1 MVTCVHTSIYN
12 GVFHLGSTIVAATK
26 ITGAWLALTVSEG
39 SKKKIH
45 CENNL

>member
-1 MVTCVHTSIYN
+1 VHTSIYN
-12 GVFHLGSTIVAATK
+12 RAFHLGSTIITATK
-26 ITGAWLALTVSEG
+26 IARARLTLTVSEG